1 MSEQPTIQTERV
13 DDVPLL
19 LAQLER
25 MGVPSLLDTHFPAH
39 GNRQGLRIGWVCAIW
54 LAHILSR
61 ADHRLNQVRAWA
73 DQLQT
78 TLGSFLPTPLR
89 PTDLT
94 DDRLADVL
102 RALSDNDRWAT
113 YEGAMNGHL
122 LRVYDL
128 RPTTVRVDSTTASGY
143 WEVTEDG
150 LFQFGH
156 SKDHRPDLPQVK
168 VMLATLDPLGMP
180 LAADVVSGQ
189 HTDDPL
195 YLPTI
200 ARVRASLGQT
210 GLLYVG
216 DCKLGTMGNRA
227 TLATLGDHYLCPLSA
242 VQVPPTTLAALV
254 ETALA
259 DAALTAPPTL
269 TTVTRLGDQ
278 GQPVVIA
285 TGTEH
290 LVTLTAPVDGQPVTW
305 TERRLLV
312 RSHAHAAAQARRL
325 QRRLGQAEA
334 DLANLLV
341 ARRGKV
347 RPTTPADLA
356 AAVTTILTTQ
366 QVTDLL
372 TVTTAATAHTRT
384 IRPYRGQS
392 ARTETTYDLA
402 LTTTRDPDA
411 IAAAEARL
419 GWRVYATNRP
429 ADQLSLAQA
438 VLAYR
443 EEYLVEHSLGR
454 LKGAPLSLR
463 PVYLSR
469 DDHTT
474 GLIRLLT
481 IGVRRLTV
489 LEYAI
494 RQRLADTQA
503 TVSGLYASQPNRA
516 TARPTAER
524 VLEAFRNLTLTV
536 VALPGQIIRHL
547 TPLSAR
553 QHRLLLLAGL
563 DPVCYGR
570 LTMHSS
576 EPSG

>member
-1 MSEQPTIQTERV
+1 MSEQPTIHTERV

-25 MGVPSLLDTHFPAH
+25 MGVPPLLDAHFPAH
-39 GNRQGLRIGWVCAIW
+39 GNRQGLSLGWVCAIW

-78 TLGSFLPTPLR
+78 TLASFLPVPLR

-94 DDRLADVL
+94 DDRLADAL
-102 RALSDNDRWAT
+102 RVLSDDTRWAA
-113 YEGAMNGHL
+113 YEGALNGHL

-128 RPTTVRVDSTTASGY
+128 HPTTVRVDSTTASGY
-143 WEVTEDG
+143 WAVTEDG

-180 LAADVVSGQ
+180 LAADVVPGQ
-189 HTDDPL
+189 RTDDPL

-200 ARVRASLGQT
+200 ARVRASLSRT

-216 DCKLGTMGNRA
+216 DCKLGTLGNRA
-227 TLATLGDHYLCPLSA
+227 ALHGAGDHYLCPLSA
-242 VQVPPTTLAALV
+242 IQVPPAILAALV
-254 ETALA
+254 EAALA
-259 DAALTAPPTL
+259 DPPTL
-269 TTVTRLGDQ
+269 SSVTRPGDN

-285 TGTEH
+285 TGTENT
-290 LVTLTAPVDGQPVTW
+290 VTLSAMLDGLPVTW
-305 TERRLLV
+305 RERRLLV
-312 RSHAHAAAQARRL
+312 RSQTHAAAQARGL
-325 QRRLGQAEA
+325 QRRLEQAEA
-334 DLANLLV
+334 DLADLLV

-347 RPTTPADLA
+347 RPSTPTDLA
-356 AAVTTILTTQ
+356 AAVAAILTAQ
-366 QVTDLL
+366 QVTGLL
-372 TVTTAATAHTRT
+372 TVTPQATAHMRT
-384 IRPYRGQS
+384 VRPYRGQP
-392 ARTETTYDLA
+392 AREETTYALA
-402 LTTTRDPDA
+402 VTTTRDPEA

-429 ADQLSLAQA
+429 AAQLSLAQA

-443 EEYLVEHSLGR
+443 EEYLIERSLGR

-481 IGVRRLTV
+481 IGVRVLTV

-494 RQRLADTQA
+494 RQRLAGIPA
-503 TVSGLYASQPNRA
+503 AVSGLYASQPTRA

-524 VLEAFRNLTLTV
+524 VLEAFGNLTLTV
-536 VALPGQIIRHL
+536 VYLPGQIIRHL
-547 TPLSAR
+547 TPLSAL
-553 QHRLLLLAGL
+553 QQRLLALAGL

-570 LTMHSS
+570 LTVHSTDPP
-576 EPSG
+576 E

>member
-1 MSEQPTIQTERV
+1 MNEQPTIYTERV

-25 MGVPSLLDTHFPAH
+25 MGVPALLDVHFPAH
-39 GNRQGLRIGWVCAIW
+39 GNRQGLSLGWVCAVW
-54 LAHILSR
+54 LAHILSQ

-73 DQLQT
+73 DQLPT
-78 TLGSFLPTPLR
+78 TLASFLPAPLR

-102 RALSDNDRWAT
+102 RALSDDTRWAA
-113 YEGAMNGHL
+113 YEGALNGHL

-143 WEVTEDG
+143 WEVTADG

-180 LAADVVSGQ
+180 LAVDVVSGQ

-216 DCKLGTMGNRA
+216 DCKLGTVGNRA
-227 TLATLGDHYLCPLSA
+227 TLHQAGDHYLCPLSA
-242 VQVPPTTLAALV
+242 IQVPPATLAALV
-254 ETALA
+254 EV
-259 DAALTAPPTL
+259 ALTTPATL
-269 TTVTRLGDQ
+269 VPISRPGDD
-278 GQPVVIA
+278 GQPVLIA
-285 TGTEH
+285 TGTEAAI
-290 LVTLTAPVDGQPVTW
+290 VLTAPGSGAAVTW

-312 RSHAHAAAQARRL
+312 RSVAHATAQARRL
-325 QRRLGQAEA
+325 QQRLAQAEA

-356 AAVTTILTTQ
+356 TAVAAILTAQ
-366 QVTDLL
+366 QVTGLL
-372 TVTTAATAHTRT
+372 HVTIQARSHTRT
-384 IRPYRGQS
+384 IRPYRGQP
-392 ARTETTYDLA
+392 AREATTYALA
-402 LTTTRDPDA
+402 LSTLSDPVA

-429 ADQLSLAQA
+429 PDQLTLAQA

-443 EEYLVEHSLGR
+443 DEYLIERSLGR
-454 LKGAPLSLR
+454 LKGASLALR

-481 IGVRRLTV
+481 IG
-489 LEYAI
+489 I
-494 RQRLADTQA
+494 
-503 TVSGLYASQPNRA
+503 
-516 TARPTAER
+516 R
-524 VLEAFRNLTLTV
+524 VLTL
-536 VALPGQIIRHL
+536 L
-547 TPLSAR
+547 
-553 QHRLLLLAGL
+553 
-563 DPVCYGR
+563 
-570 LTMHSS
+570 
-576 EPSG
+576 E

>member
-1 MSEQPTIQTERV
+1 MSEQPTIHTERV

-25 MGVPSLLDTHFPAH
+25 MGVPSLLDVHFPAH
-39 GNRQGLRIGWVCAIW
+39 GNRQGLSLGWVCTIW

-78 TLGSFLPTPLR
+78 TLSSVLPAPLR

-94 DDRLADVL
+94 DDRLADAL
-102 RALSDNDRWAT
+102 RVLSDDTRWAA
-113 YEGAMNGHL
+113 YEGALNGHL

-128 RPTTVRVDSTTASGY
+128 HPTTVRVDSTTASGY
-143 WEVTEDG
+143 WEVTQDG

-156 SKDHRPDLPQVK
+156 SKDHRPDLPQLK

-180 LAADVVSGQ
+180 LAADVVPGQ
-189 HTDDPL
+189 RTDDPL

-200 ARVRASLGQT
+200 ARVRASLGRT

-216 DCKLGTMGNRA
+216 DCKLGTLGNRA
-227 TLATLGDHYLCPLSA
+227 SLHVAGDHYLCPLSA
-242 VQVPPTTLAALV
+242 IQVPPAILAALV
-254 ETALA
+254 EAALAQAALA
-259 DAALTAPPTL
+259 DPPTL
-269 TTVTRLGDQ
+269 PPVTRLGDD
-278 GQPVVIA
+278 GQPLVIA
-285 TGTEH
+285 TGTEAT
-290 LVTLTAPVDGQPVTW
+290 VTLTALVDGQPVTW
-305 TERRLLV
+305 IERRLLV
-312 RSHAHAAAQARRL
+312 RSHAHAAAQARGL
-325 QRRLGQAEA
+325 ARRLDQAEVELA
-334 DLANLLV
+334 DLLV

-347 RPTTPADLA
+347 RPASPTDLE
-356 AAVTTILTTQ
+356 AAVAAILTAQ
-366 QVTDLL
+366 QVTGLL
-372 TVTTAATAHTRT
+372 TVTTQATAHVRT
-384 IRPYRGQS
+384 IRPYRGQP
-392 ARTETTYDLA
+392 AREETTYDLA
-402 LTTTRDPDA
+402 LTTTRDPEA

-429 ADQLSLAQA
+429 AEQLSLAQA

-443 EEYLVEHSLGR
+443 EEYLVERSLGR

-481 IGVRRLTV
+481 IGVRVLTV

-503 TVSGLYASQPNRA
+503 AVSGLYASQPTRA

-524 VLEAFRNLTLTV
+524 VLEAFGNLTLTV
-536 VALPGQIIRHL
+536 VHLPGQIIRHL
-547 TPLSAR
+547 TPLSAL
-553 QHRLLLLAGL
+553 QQWLLALAGL

-570 LTMHSS
+570 LTVHST
-576 EPSG
+576 EPPG